1 MGVARSVVLPLTRRA
16 LPTALSTPAGLWLVN
31 TLHRRLT
38 LAGKRRF
45 FHAFGEMEYPVA
57 GGWRLDFAGRT
68 ILLPLRRE
76 FPLSWQA
83 ATAFHG
89 WDSEVHAFYE
99 QLVASSRPPRLVFD
113 VGANY
118 GSHAIRFLVHG
129 IQVVACEPNPV
140 CRAYFEAWCAANGV
154 RPEIVTAAVG
164 DRPGTAELAVPGEA
178 TYMGTIRA
186 DVKARWRDRADVT
199 TTKVAMI
206 TLDGFTAQCGLV
218 PDVVKIDVEGAELAV
233 LRGARRVLAESRP
246 LLVFEAWPQR
256 GDRRAIFALLSDAG
270 YRVQPVGTIV
280 RAWPPFSCDEFV
292 RSPAANFLGL
302 PPAHAG

>member
-1 MGVARSVVLPLTRRA
+1 MRVARSVVLPLTRRA
-16 LPTALSTPAGLWLVN
+16 LPAALSTPAGLWLIN

-45 FHAFGEMEYPVA
+45 FHAFGEMEHPVT

-76 FPLSWQA
+76 FALSWQA

-89 WDSEVHAFYE
+89 WDPEVHAFYE
-99 QLVASSRPPRLVFD
+99 QLVASGRPPRLVFD

-129 IQVVACEPNPV
+129 VRVVAFEPNPA
-140 CRAYFEAWCAANGV
+140 CRAYFEAWCAANSV
-154 RPEIVTAAVG
+154 TPEIVTAAVG
-164 DRPGTAELAVPGEA
+164 DRPGTAELAVPGGA
-178 TYMGTIRA
+178 TYMGTIDDA
-186 DVKARWRDRADVT
+186 VKARWSGRADVT

-206 TLDGFTAQCGLV
+206 TLDAFTTQCDLV
-218 PDVVKIDVEGAELAV
+218 PDVVKIDVEGTELAV
-233 LRGARRVLAESRP
+233 LRGARRLLTEARP

-256 GDRRAIFALLSDAG
+256 DRRAIFSLLGDAG
-270 YRVQPVGTIV
+270 YRVQPLGNVV
-280 RAWPPFSCDEFV
+280 RVWPPFSCDEFV
-292 RSPAANFLGL
+292 RSPATNFLGL
-302 PPAHAG
+302 PPAERR